1 MCEIDLV
8 SIDSL
13 IIEIPIASSVQPEL
27 ASGSSYWMYR
37 LEMFSDWSIENEKD
51 KYWEDYG
58 WESCNVKL
66 IEKVNEQ
73 SDEYDVSAAYSI
85 LELLSSC
92 SIINTGHSL
101 TSLTSS
107 TSSRHQQKDGY

>member
-13 IIEIPIASSVQPEL
+13 IIEISIASSVQPEL

-37 LEMFSDWSIENEKD
+37 LEMFSDWSIENEND
-51 KYWEDYG
+51 EYWEDYG

-66 IEKVNEQ
+66 IEKVNEK
-73 SDEYDVSAAYSI
+73 SDEYDVFVAHAI
-85 LELLSSC
+85 FELLSAC
-92 SIINTGHSL
+92 NINAGHLL
-101 TSLTSS
+101 TS
-107 TSSRHQQKDGY
+107 

>member
-27 ASGSSYWMYR
+27 ASGFSYWMSW

-51 KYWEDYG
+51 EYWEGYG
-58 WESCNVKL
+58 WESCNVKV

-73 SDEYDVSAAYSI
+73 SVE
-85 LELLSSC
+85 
-92 SIINTGHSL
+92 
-101 TSLTSS
+101 
-107 TSSRHQQKDGY
+107 

>member
-8 SIDSL
+8 FIDSL
-13 IIEIPIASSVQPEL
+13 IIEISIASSVQPKL

-51 KYWEDYG
+51 EYWEDYG
-58 WESCNVKL
+58 WESCTVKL
-66 IEKVNEQ
+66 IEKVNGQ
-73 SDEYDVSAAYSI
+73 SDEYDVFAAYAI

-92 SIINTGHSL
+92 GIF
-101 TSLTSS
+101 
-107 TSSRHQQKDGY
+107 

>member
-51 KYWEDYG
+51 EYWEDYG

-73 SDEYDVSAAYSI
+73 SDEYDVFVAHAI
-85 LELLSSC
+85 LELLSAC
-92 SIINTGHSL
+92 NINAGHLL
-101 TSLTSS
+101 TS
-107 TSSRHQQKDGY
+107 